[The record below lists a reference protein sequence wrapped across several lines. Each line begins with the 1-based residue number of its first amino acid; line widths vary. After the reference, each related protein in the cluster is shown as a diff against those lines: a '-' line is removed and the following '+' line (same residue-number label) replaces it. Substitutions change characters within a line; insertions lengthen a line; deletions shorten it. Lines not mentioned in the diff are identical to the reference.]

1 VTNHFFFFL
10 KVIIRRRRREE
21 KMISQWDEHLF
32 WLERLQD
39 HAYFVRDAL
48 SPAELECYYEPRLQA
63 PFKNCSLTNHP
74 LCKAMLQ
81 GRVNF

>member
-1 VTNHFFFFL
+1 VTNHFFFFFFL

-32 WLERLQD
+32 WLEMLQD

-48 SPAELECYYEPRLQA
+48 SPRDSVLLRTETAGTFQELFLNKPS
-63 PFKNCSLTNHP
+63 F
-74 LCKAMLQ
+74 M
-81 GRVNF
+81 